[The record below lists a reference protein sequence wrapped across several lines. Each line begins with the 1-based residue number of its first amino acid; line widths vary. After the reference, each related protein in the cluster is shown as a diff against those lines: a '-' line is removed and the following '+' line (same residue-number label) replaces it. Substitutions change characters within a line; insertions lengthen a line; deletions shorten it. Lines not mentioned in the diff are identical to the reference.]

1 MGSERK
7 KASDRPSQDKGF
19 SFSVNIIIENR
30 QSDVFLCENS
40 LRLLIQELLY
50 LEKISTDEISIRLV
64 DQKEASELHKKYF
77 NDPSCTDCMT
87 FPIDPPGSAQSLHCL
102 GEIVICPQTAVIEHL
117 LHNTTLEEEL
127 SLYIIHSFLHLI
139 GLTDKTSKNRDEMRA
154 REAICLA
161 HLKRKASL
169 LTITK
174 ACC

>member
-7 KASDRPSQDKGF
+7 KTSNRPTQDKGF
-19 SFSVNIIIENR
+19 FFSVNIIIENK
-30 QSDVFLCENS
+30 QSDFLICEDS

-64 DQKEASELHKKYF
+64 GQKEAAELHKEYF

-139 GLTDKTSKNRDEMRA
+139 GFTDKSPKERDEMRIK
-154 REAICLA
+154 EAICLD